1 MIELRSGSATDV
13 GQVRDN
19 NEDELLVANPLFAV
33 ADGMGGAAAGEVASS
48 TAISTLQEAF
58 SAAGKPTPDTLL
70 NAARAANRAVW
81 ERAEANPEMRGMGTT
96 LVALARVGIPAKV
109 AIINVGDSR
118 LYRLH
123 RGELHQVTLDHNLVA
138 ELVAEGRLSKEEAEF
153 HPRRNIMT
161 RALGVEP
168 DVPVDLF
175 EVEAEPSD
183 RFLLCSDGLSDRV
196 NDGLIASVL
205 RRLEDPDEA
214 AAELVAEANLRG
226 GNDNITVVIIDVVET
241 DRAAE
246 KAPPPTGAV
255 PAVTAEPAAAD
266 TPPVP
271 ARPRTRRITLR
282 VVLFVLILL
291 ILLGGAAA
299 GVGYYARGQYY
310 VGLVGDRVTIFQ
322 GQKHGV
328 LWFKPTV
335 KQTTA
340 YTADDVEQAT
350 VLALLGG
357 VQEPSFS
364 AARQYVTNAVAQEQQ
379 AQAAAQ
385 ATTTTTTTTTVPKAR
400 RPTTTT
406 TTKK

>member
-1 MIELRSGSATDV
+1 VIELRSGSATDV

-48 TAISTLQEAF
+48 TAINTLREAF
-58 SAAGKPTPDTLL
+58 SAAGKPTPDVLMR
-70 NAARAANRAVW
+70 AAQAANRAVW
-81 ERAEANPEMRGMGTT
+81 EQAEANPEMRGMGTT
-96 LVALARVGIPAKV
+96 LVALAKVDTPAKL

-123 RGELHQVTLDHNLVA
+123 DGDLQQVTLDHNLVA
-138 ELVAEGRLSKEEAEF
+138 ELVAEGRLSKAEAEF

-175 EVEAEPSD
+175 EVDAEPED

-196 NDGLIASVL
+196 SDDFIASVL
-205 RRLEDPDEA
+205 RRLADPDEA
-214 AAELVAEANLRG
+214 AAELVEEANLRG

-241 DRAAE
+241 EAPAE
-246 KAPPPTGAV
+246 KGPPPTIAA
-255 PAVTAEPAAAD
+255 PSVTDEPAPAETAAA
-266 TPPVP
+266 P
-271 ARPRTRRITLR
+271 ASPRARRITLR

-299 GVGYYARGQYY
+299 GIGYYARGQYY
-310 VGLVGDRVTIFQ
+310 VGFVGDRITVFQ

-335 KQTTA
+335 KQNTA
-340 YTADDVEQAT
+340 YTADDVEPAT
-350 VLALLGG
+350 VLALLRG

-364 AARQYVTNAVAQEQQ
+364 AARQYVTNAVAQEAQ

-385 ATTTTTTTTTVPKAR
+385 ATTTTTTTTTVPTTR
-400 RPTTTT
+400 RPTTS
-406 TTKK
+406 TTKKT